1 MNGTHLMV
9 IALGAAALLFRLAR
23 RHGILI
29 TGYGIRG
36 TNS

>member
-9 IALGAAALLFRLAR
+9 IALGAAALLRLAR
-23 RHGILI
+23 RHGIVV

>member
-9 IALGAAALLFRLAR
+9 IALGAAGLAR
-23 RHGILI
+23 RRGIVVLAHGN
-29 TGYGIRG
+29 RG